1 MTIEELNKIKEEI
14 IIQYNNELKQKENT
28 NNPNIIDE
36 ELKYIKNEID
46 KIDELIKIYAV
57 DDIEYR
63 VMKLERLYMQIM
75 TEKNKTAFLNLTP
88 EEEFNIFNNVFPSN
102 WSFEVPI
109 DKKLEYL
116 EKAICTSKMINQI
129 QSKTITR
136 TKIDSNN

>member
-1 MTIEELNKIKEEI
+1 MDVNELKKIKEEM
-14 IIQYNNELKQKENT
+14 IIQYNNELKKKEIG
-28 NNPNIIDE
+28 PEYE
-36 ELKYIKNEID
+36 ELKYIKSEID
-46 KIDELIKIYAV
+46 KVDELIDIYKIE
-57 DDIEYR
+57 DIEYR